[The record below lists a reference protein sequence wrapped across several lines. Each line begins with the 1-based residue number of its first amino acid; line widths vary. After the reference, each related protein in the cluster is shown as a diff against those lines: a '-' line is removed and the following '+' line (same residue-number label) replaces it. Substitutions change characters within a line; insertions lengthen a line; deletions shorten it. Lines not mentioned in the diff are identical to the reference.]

1 MEGSMVNL
9 DVTAPGATLALALMF
24 LKACCA
30 VAVNFSFFFFFLF
43 ISLFRIH
50 FGFAGMV
57 TFKRLTVETSLQ
69 SDTCILF
76 ALSKLS
82 SFRSSNEL
90 WSEEGRHHDL
100 DMYW

>member
-43 ISLFRIH
+43 VSLFSYS
-50 FGFAGMV
+50 FWFCWNGY
-57 TFKRLTVETSLQ
+57 LQ
-69 SDTCILF
+69 KAYCGDFSAISYMYT
-76 ALSKLS
+76 
-82 SFRSSNEL
+82 FRS
-90 WSEEGRHHDL
+90 
-100 DMYW
+100 

>member
-57 TFKRLTVETSLQ
+57 TFKKAYCGDFSAISYMYT
-69 SDTCILF
+69 
-76 ALSKLS
+76 
-82 SFRSSNEL
+82 FRS
-90 WSEEGRHHDL
+90 
-100 DMYW
+100 

>member
-43 ISLFRIH
+43 LSLSANFPLSEAQMNVGQRKEGYYIMSANAIMTWTCTGN
-50 FGFAGMV
+50 FGIV
-57 TFKRLTVETSLQ
+57 
-69 SDTCILF
+69 
-76 ALSKLS
+76 
-82 SFRSSNEL
+82 
-90 WSEEGRHHDL
+90 
-100 DMYW
+100 